1 MSKSTPVDGLVGFGL
16 SNDSSCLC
24 AELLELGTDFA
35 VTFGRPGKRPTDA
48 LPDADA
54 LALGSIA
61 LAVGSVALTA
71 GGRAGSDAR
80 EPPAGYRPARSSRG
94 HSR

>member
-1 MSKSTPVDGLVGFGL
+1 MSKSTPIDGLVGFGL

-54 LALGSIA
+54 LALGGIA
-61 LAVGSVALTA
+61 LGGVALDGIALTGGATA
-71 GGRAGSDAR
+71 CAVTCEASGAAAAT
-80 EPPAGYRPARSSRG
+80 P
-94 HSR
+94 